1 MATRTTSTSTSEKT
15 SSQPYMSEYDKLVEE
30 RLTTL
35 EAKAH
40 TPCNGGG
47 SGDSARIAA
56 LEARVEALVAALK
69 KQMSLPL

>member
-1 MATRTTSTSTSEKT
+1 
-15 SSQPYMSEYDKLVEE
+15 MSEYDKLVEE

>member
-1 MATRTTSTSTSEKT
+1 MATRRTSTSTSEKS

-30 RLTTL
+30 RLKAL
-35 EAKAH
+35 EEKAH

-56 LEARVEALVAALK
+56 LESKVEALIAALK
-69 KQMSLPL
+69 KQISLPL